1 MANRKVV
8 NSEIKDI
15 VQKYVEHLKSEG
27 IDVVEAILFGS
38 YVHGVPKP
46 WSDIDLCVVSPQFG
60 KDGFEE
66 SLRLS
71 KMKYDVDW
79 RIEPHPYSPEGLK
92 EKYDPLAD
100 QIRKHGIK
108 VA

>member
-1 MANRKVV
+1 MAKGKVV

-27 IDVVEAILFGS
+27 VDVVEAILFGS
-38 YVHGVPKP
+38 HAHGVPKP

-60 KDGFEE
+60 KDDFEE

-71 KMKYDVDW
+71 KMKYDIDW

-108 VA
+108 IA

>member
-1 MANRKVV
+1 MAKGKVV
-8 NSEIKDI
+8 DSEIGDI
-15 VQKYVEHLKSEG
+15 IRKYVNRLESEG
-27 IDVVEAILFGS
+27 VDVVEAILFGS
-38 YVHGVPKP
+38 HAHGEPKP

-60 KDGFEE
+60 KDGFDE

-71 KMKYDVDW
+71 KMKYDIDW
-79 RIEPHPYSPEGLK
+79 RIETHPYSPEGLE